1 MTTVKFS
8 LNKKK
13 LFFQSHPEV
22 PQVSWGEASINPGGH
37 PGVKVIKIFLADE
50 DAEQQE
56 IFTKLG
62 FQALSNILG

>member
-1 MTTVKFS
+1 
-8 LNKKK
+8 
-13 LFFQSHPEV
+13 V